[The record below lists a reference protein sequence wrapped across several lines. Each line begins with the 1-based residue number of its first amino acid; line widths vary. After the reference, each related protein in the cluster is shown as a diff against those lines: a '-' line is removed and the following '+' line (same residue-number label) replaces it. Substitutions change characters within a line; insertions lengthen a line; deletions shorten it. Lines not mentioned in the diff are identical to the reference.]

1 MALGRCTKEASVAW
15 HIEKLVFP
23 SECCLWLFILLIAI
37 YSQVLMASFLQL
49 YNRSDWS
56 KLLSNSVGCKTF
68 ETRSSGHRSKFFRP
82 VTKGYVCLVAQSCP
96 TLQPVDCSPPGF
108 SVHGD
113 SPGKNTGVYCHA
125 LFGSIFSTE
134 GSKPGLLHCGWIL
147 YHLSHQGSPKKG
159 WIGLI
164 WGPIDSKKHEAVYMT
179 DMCIFTL
186 WRG

>member
-96 TLQPVDCSPPGF
+96 TLCNPWTAAHQASLSMGILQARILEYIAMPSSGASSQPRDQSQVSCIAGGF
-108 SVHGD
+108 F
-113 SPGKNTGVYCHA
+113 TIWATREA
-125 LFGSIFSTE
+125 LR
-134 GSKPGLLHCGWIL
+134 
-147 YHLSHQGSPKKG
+147 KG
-159 WIGLI
+159 G
-164 WGPIDSKKHEAVYMT
+164 
-179 DMCIFTL
+179 
-186 WRG
+186 